1 MLMAKKI
8 VEEIKKA
15 VTKKPKAEKVIEP
28 VTCTL
33 CDGRGLEN
41 DQTICH
47 VCHGNGVV
55 S

>member
-1 MLMAKKI
+1 MRMAKKI

-15 VTKKPKAEKVIEP
+15 VTPKKVTKP
-28 VTCTL
+28 VTCTV

-41 DQTICH
+41 DHTICH
-47 VCHGNGVV
+47 ACKGNGVV